1 MAPVDPGSAFWLDH
15 AADLEDPEYAESYAL
30 ALDAEAN
37 RTLGFVACPGDHSQ
51 PTCTTCRAA
60 V

>member
-1 MAPVDPGSAFWLDH
+1 MTDRRMP
-15 AADLEDPEYAESYAL
+15 LEMTDEQAEAYAL

-37 RTLGFVACPGDHSQ
+37 RALGFAACPGDHSQ